1 MVIAKYKAHIAALD
15 EEVRKLRR
23 GVDSSAPELCT
34 EEAASEHQQAH
45 RQTYEGGVDAEM
57 ADAER
62 EPPDVRQAGV
72 WL

>member
-34 EEAASEHQQAH
+34 EEAVSGH
-45 RQTYEGGVDAEM
+45 
-57 ADAER
+57 
-62 EPPDVRQAGV
+62 
-72 WL
+72 